1 MRKAILN
8 RINDDGTQTLG
19 IITLL
24 VDGDIVGQYKTL
36 ELTWKGNKTS
46 ISCIP
51 KGWYNVVPYNSP
63 SKGKVYLLEGVYGR
77 TFIEVHSGNYHYQIE
92 GCILVGD
99 DYVRIDNDQFYDV
112 TNSKNTLNK
121 IMNLFNYKEF
131 LLIVQ

>member
-19 IITLL
+19 VITLL

-51 KGWYNVVPYNSP
+51 KGWYKVVPYNSP
-63 SKGKVYLLEGVYGR
+63 SKGKVYLLEDVYGR
-77 TFIEVHSGNYHYQIE
+77 TFVEVHSGNYHYQIE

-99 DYVRIDNDQFYDV
+99 DYVRINNDEFYDV